1 MDNLKLCESDYRFM
15 KLVWEN
21 EPIHSSKLVELCNEQ
36 FDWKKST
43 TYTMIK
49 KLSEKGFAKSEN
61 AIVTSIIKKE
71 EVQAYESMEWK
82 KKLVDN
88 YLFHNMKEASLEELA
103 KLIAVYLNAL
113 KNVPYAYLI
122 YHTDMG
128 RIYTRGKLPFDGIGN
143 SSFISDLMAFSSL
156 LNNELDMKSAS
167 VWLRLKGSVVVVHRL
182 SFPSACGI
190 FLDQGLNLCP
200 LHWQADS

>member
-71 EVQAYESMEWK
+71 EVQAYESNYVIQQSFEGSLPSFLVSFFGDK
-82 KKLVDN
+82 KISKEEALELKKLIDE
-88 YLFHNMKEASLEELA
+88 YKE
-103 KLIAVYLNAL
+103 
-113 KNVPYAYLI
+113 
-122 YHTDMG
+122 D
-128 RIYTRGKLPFDGIGN
+128 
-143 SSFISDLMAFSSL
+143 
-156 LNNELDMKSAS
+156 
-167 VWLRLKGSVVVVHRL
+167 
-182 SFPSACGI
+182 
-190 FLDQGLNLCP
+190 
-200 LHWQADS
+200 